1 LWHIGFIIRTTIAA
15 QWSASTTKQLRLTA
29 MLRRIGQLN
38 LKNKYV
44 NKKLNNRN
52 PALRLQK
59 VEEEVVDKSF
69 GKISTQASF
78 PTEWG
83 FLLKTIG
90 GEKVCDCY
98 FWVNQNL
105 SLHEK
110 NPRQRRN

>member
-1 LWHIGFIIRTTIAA
+1 MCITAGLLCTEPLWHTGFIIRTTIAA

-69 GKISTQASF
+69 RKI
-78 PTEWG
+78 
-83 FLLKTIG
+83 
-90 GEKVCDCY
+90 
-98 FWVNQNL
+98 L
-105 SLHEK
+105 SPSLIPNRMGLFVE
-110 NPRQRRN
+110 NYWW